1 MIASVVEDSTRP
13 IIACVGNCQSG
24 AIRAFLL
31 TVPEISRDYDV
42 VLIHQPTKAFEA
54 LRPRVRAVIQ
64 QVTHGWSDFH
74 LTEEDLPA
82 GAVMIRYPAMLQNY
96 LWPLIPFQKRRTAG
110 DSVTKTQ
117 LFPYTV
123 CDDLVLRL
131 VAEGVS
137 KDQLLDRYFAVDVT
151 KKYPLDRLHAINAAK
166 ARQIDDMSDFGL
178 WDQIES
184 GVHTMRTANH
194 PGGNLMAHVLE
205 RIVERLPLEDR
216 DYALKLARA
225 RADGIGIQSLDAPIH
240 PDIAKH
246 FGLDWAKDRRWTF
259 WHEGDFT
266 FEQHLLRLYDYGHN
280 ATYWAAREAIKRK
293 EDATALLAQAIEE
306 LPGSTE
312 VLKVY
317 IGELARAKRPADI
330 AKTARRLHDLSP
342 TPSHAVRLAGALR
355 RVGEK
360 DEANRILVDL
370 QSTDANVLMT
380 LAYGLDESSPER
392 IDFERRAA
400 AADPD
405 NLQVLLAR
413 AKTLESEGSL
423 DQALTTLDRA
433 AYVSNW
439 TPSVNKRRDDL
450 RARMDAVAAKG
461 VATVSPPPRRAP
473 AAAPDLHQKQPNETT
488 PMTSPSSPVLLKD
501 LMSLKG
507 RRALI
512 TGGAGLLG
520 SQISEALAE
529 LGATVFV
536 ASRDQGKCQA
546 FADTLGQRFGGEHKG
561 LKLDLMDTASVQ
573 ACVEEVTAG
582 GPLDIL
588 VNCSWSGNKN
598 TLESISEEDWS
609 YDIDMSLNGVFRM
622 VKAAIP
628 ALKDSKGV
636 ILNVASMYGHVA
648 PDYRLYDGEKYANP
662 PSYGAA
668 KAGVLQ
674 FTRYLASFL
683 SADGVRVNALSPG
696 PFPYPTTIAEN
707 PEFIARLSAKNPLNR
722 IGTPHE
728 VKGAA
733 ALLCSD
739 ASSYMTGQ
747 NVCVD
752 GGWAAW

>member
-1 MIASVVEDSTRP
+1 MIAGVVEGSTRP
-13 IIACVGNCQSG
+13 IIACLGNCQSG

-42 VLIHQPTKAFEA
+42 VLIHRPTEAFEA

-64 QVTHGWSDFH
+64 QMTHGWDEFR
-74 LTEEDLPA
+74 LTEDDLPA
-82 GAVMIRYPAMLQNY
+82 DAVMIRYPAMLQNY
-96 LWPLIPFQKRRTAG
+96 LWPMIPFQKRRTAG

-131 VAEGVS
+131 VADGVG
-137 KDQLLDRYFAVDVT
+137 KDQLLDRYFAVDIS

-166 ARQIDDMSDFGL
+166 AKQIDDMSDFGL
-178 WDQIES
+178 WDQIEN
-184 GVHTMRTANH
+184 GGHTMRTANH
-194 PGGNLMAHVLE
+194 PAGGLMAHVLE

-225 RADGIGIQSLDAPIH
+225 RAEGIGIQNLDAPIH
-240 PDIAKH
+240 PHVADH
-246 FGLDWAKDRRWTF
+246 FGLDWAKDRRWAF
-259 WHEGDFT
+259 WHEGVFT
-266 FEQHLLRLYDYGHN
+266 FEEHLLRLYDYGHN

-293 EDATALLAQAIEE
+293 EDATGLLAQAVEE
-306 LPGSTE
+306 LPGSVE
-312 VLKVY
+312 VLKAY
-317 IGELARAKRPADI
+317 IAALTLAKRPAEV
-330 AKTARRLHDLSP
+330 AAAVRRLYDLSP
-342 TPSHAVRLAGALR
+342 TPSHAVRLAGSLR
-355 RVGEK
+355 RTGEGE
-360 DEANRILVDL
+360 EANRLL
-370 QSTDANVLMT
+370 EGLESTDANVLMT
-380 LAYGLDESSPER
+380 LAHGLEERTPER
-392 IDFERRAA
+392 REIERKAA

-413 AKTLESEGSL
+413 ARTLEARGEL
-423 DQALTTLDRA
+423 PLALTALERA

-439 TPSVNKRRDDL
+439 VPSIKKRRDDL
-450 RARMDAVAAKG
+450 RARMDAIEAETG
-461 VATVSPPPRRAP
+461 SM
-473 AAAPDLHQKQPNETT
+473 AAAPDPAKTDKPYPAPTNETA
-488 PMTSPSSPVLLKD
+488 PMTAAPSPVLLKD
-501 LMSLKG
+501 LMSLTG

-546 FADTLGQRFGGEHKG
+546 FADTLTQRFGGEHNG
-561 LKLDLMDTASVQ
+561 LKLDLMDTASVT

-598 TLESISEEDWS
+598 TLESISEADWS

-696 PFPYPTTIAEN
+696 PFPYPTTVAEN